1 MKRNAF
7 TGAVSTAALGAVIVG
22 SVALAG
28 CSVVPSSVVPEA
40 PASPS
45 HPLAPASPSSPVVPV
60 SPVSPSSPVAD
71 GATYLAL
78 VGPVNTA
85 QFALDTAV
93 FGSTADLTPQAL
105 HAILAA
111 SAASVHTFDDHLRSA
126 NWPKVARSDV
136 LTLAS
141 TNDVLV
147 EVIEDDESLLES
159 PTTADFNSVVEDLQV
174 ADSGY
179 AEDLGQATDAA
190 ARVRSDL
197 GLPPASVS
205 QATLND

>member
-1 MKRNAF
+1 MKRNASK
-7 TGAVSTAALGAVIVG
+7 GAASAAVLGAVIVG
-22 SVALAG
+22 AVALAG
-28 CSVVPSSVVPEA
+28 CSIVPSSVVPKT

-45 HPLAPASPSSPVVPV
+45 YPQVAASPSSPVVSV

-93 FGSTADLTPQAL
+93 FGSAADLTPQAL
-105 HAILAA
+105 HAVLAE
-111 SAASVHTFDDHLRSA
+111 SAASVRTFDDHLRSA
-126 NWPKVARSDV
+126 NWPTAARPDI

-147 EVIEDDESLLES
+147 GVIEDDESLLDS
-159 PTTADFNSVVEDLQV
+159 PTTYFSSVVKDLQV

-197 GLPPASVS
+197 GLPPSSDS
-205 QATLND
+205 QDTLND